1 MLFISRT
8 LSRQHPFPLI
18 GKRPAIASNV
28 ASERPATT
36 VETLIKTNNGEG
48 NNGKSFLFKL
58 DDGQQGWYH
67 LTLASGHGINS
78 SANNGKGSVINYRFY
93 MCPGS
98 MIQYWPASGD
108 FGGKP
113 DRATSTS
120 NDIPSSCFGASGT
133 PLSLNTYSNT
143 GGGSGAGAGYPSAN
157 AGVSVG
163 GGGSGF
169 VVSLIANCEYK
180 YNTRANVKVRTL
192 FGYSNYISFSFVN
205 ADQETIVM
213 LRTTAS
219 DGESGYAW
227 TGSVEEGGEE
237 PTQLICYTELPV
249 VKEGDEVTIYRLS
262 DMEEYEATTVSSV
275 NKDTLYQKRRTAPTD
290 ATTVQYRL
298 YTTTG
303 TEQGNPANTGTD
315 SDIRYLTYNSK
326 KYYVD
331 EDAVAS
337 YERRPYYAWE
347 ATDTMGLY
355 DAKGRIIWTNQ
366 TDVSNGV
373 GRAGVWAYE
382 KCGDNMCLSMMKYS
396 YSTLTRRSDLDT
408 IGSRVAIGTSTYL
421 AQAETGSDDY
431 VDPASFTNDT
441 EMKTLVG
448 DVSEV
453 VDHYTVPGTGTY
465 FMAMCGGGGHYNVST
480 IHNGGAALGSVIPRA
495 TSYTQQVGGYNY
507 TTVNGPAETLGGS
520 YTQDGAACI
529 IDMNDM
535 YIDDNR
541 PEVITNEIFSSTT
554 DPGGNLKLYKIS
566 DSADVTKYA
575 QKIYFP
581 ASDQDYMVKL
591 TLNSGTPIE
600 FTIKKSLQTTEY
612 FLQDV
617 KQEDTLKIDLYG
629 DNNSHEV
636 ELYTI
641 STETIAFGIIV
652 GGAPWK
658 IREYTSAVSNLPL
671 AFKNTQYGAI
681 LVSGGGGGAQAGFKY
696 DKYENAVSG
705 GAGETSVVLKSL
717 FTPTEQQLGYVNVG
731 AGGPASNDSNSN
743 GGVGMQVSARAG
755 GHGGSG
761 GKPTFVKFQSTVT
774 LNKNSMPAVAYVVIK
789 SGDST
794 QRVVYNTYPMTNG
807 QVVKIYA
814 KYSSSN
820 WGSPGE
826 YRYTDREPIATAY
839 SQDGK
844 LIDQATGD
852 EYSFATDTGIA
863 NKLTWFNYGS
873 SVTSIFNNGTGG
885 GGGGGCT
892 TPYGRYATGGDG
904 GGGGGFYRFNY
915 SRGVVDNVPG
925 TNSTTG
931 GKHPS
936 QPAAG
941 NLIDRCFDI
950 TDWTYTTAQGGHGN
964 SGTGYAGATG
974 GQGFG
979 GGGGGGGYG
988 HNDGGTN
995 SNGGCGG
1002 AGAAGSEYAGWG
1014 NRVTANVNS
1023 AWLHTVAYTEST
1035 NDFHG
1040 TFVGNTSNPIIKQR
1054 PSYIGNAGMGGN
1066 GGVGS
1071 LVDGEAGQDGYLYLY
1086 RFETVDTTIA
1096 TGMLTEEVTDTVDC
1110 GELTG
1115 EVTDTT
1121 DCDLI

>member
-8 LSRQHPFPLI
+8 LSRQHPFPLV

-113 DRATSTS
+113 DRATSNS

-133 PLSLNTYSNT
+133 PLSLNPNANT

-157 AGVSVG
+157 SGARVG
-163 GGGSGF
+163 GGGAGF
-169 VVSLIANCEYK
+169 VVSLIANSEYK
-180 YNTRANVKVRTL
+180 YNTYANVKVRTL
-192 FGYSNYISFSFVN
+192 FGYSNYISLSFVN

-213 LRTTAS
+213 MRTPAS

-227 TGSVEEGGEE
+227 AGSVEEGGEE

-262 DMEEYEATTVSSV
+262 NMEEYETTNIASV

-290 ATTVQYRL
+290 YTTQKYRL
-298 YTTTG
+298 YTAAGAEYTSYPT
-303 TEQGNPANTGTD
+303 NSGTD
-315 SDIRYLTYNSK
+315 AGVFYLLVNNK

-355 DAKGRIIWTNQ
+355 SAKGRIIWTNQ
-366 TDVSNGV
+366 TNVSNGV

-382 KCGDNMCLSMMKYS
+382 KCGDNMCLSMMKYP
-396 YSTLTRRSDLDT
+396 YSALTRRSDLDT

-441 EMKTLVG
+441 EMKTLIGGVT
-448 DVSEV
+448 EV
-453 VDHYTVPGTGTY
+453 VDHYTIPGTGAY
-465 FMAMCGGGGHYNVST
+465 FMAMCGGGGYYDASKLN
-480 IHNGGAALGSVIPRA
+480 NGGAALGSVIPLTA
-495 TSYTQQVGGYNY
+495 PYLQQTGGYNY
-507 TTVNGPAETLGGS
+507 TTVNGPGETLGAS
-520 YTQDGAACI
+520 YSQDGAACI

-535 YIDDNR
+535 YVDDSG
-541 PEVITNEIFSSTT
+541 PDGITNEIFDNTT
-554 DPGGNLKLYKIS
+554 DPSGNLKLYKIS
-566 DSADVTKYA
+566 DSTDVTKYA

-581 ASDQDYMVKL
+581 ASDQDYRVEL

-617 KQEDTLKIDLYG
+617 KQEDTLKIELFG
-629 DNNSHEV
+629 DNDSHEV

-671 AFKNTQYGAI
+671 AFKNTKYGAI
-681 LVSGGGGGAQAGFKY
+681 LVSGGGSGGQSGSRY
-696 DKYENAVSG
+696 NTGNNVRRG
-705 GAGETSVVLKSL
+705 GAGETSPVLRYKFIPNS
-717 FTPTEQQLGYVNVG
+717 QQLGFVNVG
-731 AGGPASNDSNSN
+731 LGGVAPTDPSSN
-743 GGVGMQVSARAG
+743 GGAGGSSSSRLG

-761 GKPTFVKFQSTVT
+761 GMPTFIRF
-774 LNKNSMPAVAYVVIK
+774 
-789 SGDST
+789 
-794 QRVVYNTYPMTNG
+794 
-807 QVVKIYA
+807 
-814 KYSSSN
+814 
-820 WGSPGE
+820 
-826 YRYTDREPIATAY
+826 
-839 SQDGK
+839 
-844 LIDQATGD
+844 
-852 EYSFATDTGIA
+852 TDTVYLNGYHPAKAYPFKADIEGNSLILYA
-863 NKLTWFNYGS
+863 FNSYPKYEGQIIYLYRKTGS
-873 SVTSIFNNGTGG
+873 SWSVPDYDGQEVASTITYTGGKFIDISTGIEYLSVLDDIGACYYTSFGYCNMKCLFNEGTGG
-885 GGGGGCT
+885 GAGGGCNNPT
-892 TPYGRYATGGDG
+892 GRNATGGGG

-915 SRGVVDNVPG
+915 IRMAAESIPG
-925 TNSTTG
+925 TAG
-931 GKHPS
+931 GNPGRHPNT
-936 QPAAG
+936 PASG
-941 NLIDRCFDI
+941 NLIDRCFHVPDWSY
-950 TDWTYTTAQGGHGN
+950 TDARGGHGDTG
-964 SGTGYAGATG
+964 SGYAGANG

-979 GGGGGGGYG
+979 AGGGGGGYG
-988 HNDGGTN
+988 HNSGGAY
-995 SNGGCGG
+995 GG
-1002 AGAAGSEYAGWG
+1002 AGATGAAGTEWAGWG
-1014 NRVTANVNS
+1014 TAFS
-1023 AWLHTVAYTEST
+1023 ST
-1035 NDFHG
+1035 NIDDSWVKFVASDGSHG
-1040 TFVGNTSNPIIKQR
+1040 TRASADMWYNFRYR
-1054 PSYIGNAGMGGN
+1054 PDYIGNAGLGGN
-1066 GGVGS
+1066 ANESTTAS
-1071 LVDGEAGQDGYLYLY
+1071 LGDGQPGQDGYLYLY

-1096 TGMLTEEVTDTVDC
+1096 TGLLTEEVTDTVDC